1 MPSGTLYL
9 VATPIGNLGDI
20 TLRALE
26 TLRQVDVVVSEDTRH
41 TGVLLKHFEI
51 SKPQIAC
58 HEHNERQAAPRI
70 IQRLE
75 AGESVALVTSAGMPG
90 ISDPG
95 FVLIRDAIEA
105 GIQVTAIPG
114 PTAFATAL
122 VLSGLPVHS
131 FTFRGFPPSKPGK
144 RRRFLEADADS
155 PYTLIW
161 CHGNAGTI
169 GDRIGEFK
177 KFVEAGFNVLLFDYR
192 GYGESTGS
200 PSADG
205 IKEDALAVYQ
215 FLLKQGLEWHTLVP
229 YGRSLGSGPAA
240 YLANKMDV
248 GGLILAQPITSTLE
262 IGKHAYPFLPVG
274 LILQEILDNETE
286 LAGYDGPLLIVHGD
300 QDDVVPF
307 EMGEKLYNS
316 ARSRQK
322 SFVSIKG
329 AGHNNLG
336 TTYFRDL
343 QEAISE
349 FLNSL

>member
-26 TLRQVDVVVSEDTRH
+26 TLRQVDVVASEDTRH

-75 AGESVALVTSAGMPG
+75 AGESVALVSSAGMPG

-95 FVLIRDAIEA
+95 FVLVRDAIEV

-155 PYTLIW
+155 PYTLIYYESPF
-161 CHGNAGTI
+161 
-169 GDRIGEFK
+169 RLRK
-177 KFVEAGFNVLLFDYR
+177 LL
-192 GYGESTGS
+192 
-200 PSADG
+200 A
-205 IKEDALAVYQ
+205 DALAV
-215 FLLKQGLEWHTLVP
+215 FGD
-229 YGRSLGSGPAA
+229 RPAA
-240 YLANKMDV
+240 VAKELTKIYESVRRGQLSELLANLEENPKGEYV
-248 GGLILAQPITSTLE
+248 VLIGG
-262 IGKHAYPFLPVG
+262 K
-274 LILQEILDNETE
+274 
-286 LAGYDGPLLIVHGD
+286 
-300 QDDVVPF
+300 
-307 EMGEKLYNS
+307 
-316 ARSRQK
+316 
-322 SFVSIKG
+322 
-329 AGHNNLG
+329 
-336 TTYFRDL
+336 
-343 QEAISE
+343 EADH
-349 FLNSL
+349 